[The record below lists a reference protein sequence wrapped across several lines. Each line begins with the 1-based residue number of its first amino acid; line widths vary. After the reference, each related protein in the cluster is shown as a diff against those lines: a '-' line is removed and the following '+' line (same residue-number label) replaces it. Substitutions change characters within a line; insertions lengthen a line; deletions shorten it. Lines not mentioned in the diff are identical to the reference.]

1 MASIIEVI
9 DLHKSYK
16 DVEAVKGMS
25 FSVQEGSFF
34 AFLGENG
41 AGKSTTIN
49 IITTLIQKTS
59 GDVFVNQYQVGKQ
72 DHLIIRDIG
81 VVFQRS
87 MLDKYLTVQEILT
100 QRGTLYG
107 IPKNILM
114 ERITT
119 LSQKIGITDILHR
132 PYGKLSGGQKRR
144 ADIVRALVNQPKLL
158 ILDEPTTGLDP
169 YTRRCV
175 WETIQQLKQEQNL
188 TVFLTTHYM
197 EEAAGADYVVIM
209 DSGQMKAE
217 GTPEQLRL
225 KYSSDRL
232 YLLTDDP
239 PSIADILESGQ
250 HHFKIDRDK
259 IIVSLKTSFDAIAIV
274 SALKEKIQGFEVIRG
289 NMEDVFINVTGR
301 SLENREVISCE

>member
-1 MASIIEVI
+1 
-9 DLHKSYK
+9 
-16 DVEAVKGMS
+16 
-25 FSVQEGSFF
+25 
-34 AFLGENG
+34 
-41 AGKSTTIN
+41 
-49 IITTLIQKTS
+49 
-59 GDVFVNQYQVGKQ
+59 
-72 DHLIIRDIG
+72 
-81 VVFQRS
+81 
-87 MLDKYLTVQEILT
+87 
-100 QRGTLYG
+100 
-107 IPKNILM
+107 
-114 ERITT
+114 
-119 LSQKIGITDILHR
+119 
-132 PYGKLSGGQKRR
+132 
-144 ADIVRALVNQPKLL
+144 
-158 ILDEPTTGLDP
+158 
-169 YTRRCV
+169 
-175 WETIQQLKQEQNL
+175 
-188 TVFLTTHYM
+188 M

-239 PSIADILESGQ
+239 PSIADILENGQ

>member
-1 MASIIEVI
+1 MIIEVKN
-9 DLHKSYK
+9 LCKSYK
-16 DVEAVKGMS
+16 DIEAVKGIS
-25 FSVQEGSFF
+25 FTVQEGSFF

-49 IITTLIQKTS
+49 IIATLIQKTA
-59 GDVFVNQYQVGKQ
+59 GEVFINRHQIGPE
-72 DHLIIRDIG
+72 DHLVRKDIG
-81 VVFQRS
+81 VVFQGS
-87 MLDKYLTVQEILT
+87 MLDKYLTVKENLV

-107 IPKNILM
+107 LAKAEIL
-114 ERITT
+114 ERIES
-119 LSQKIGITDILHR
+119 LSEKIGVTEILHR

-144 ADIVRALVNQPKLL
+144 ADILRALINRPKLL

-169 YTRRCV
+169 YTRKCV
-175 WETIQQLKQEQNL
+175 WETIQQIKREQNL

-209 DSGQMKAE
+209 DSGQIKAQ

-232 YLLTDDP
+232 FLLADEP
-239 PSIADILESGQ
+239 ASIAEILETRQ
-250 HHFKIDRDK
+250 HSFKVDRDK
-259 IIVSLKTSFDAIAIV
+259 IIVSLKTSFDALAIV

-289 NMEDVFINVTGR
+289 NMEDVFINVTGH
-301 SLENREVISCE
+301 SIQENEVVGCE